1 MNEVEPK
8 LISSAFEIHIN
19 TVTKWLSNP
28 SRKSH
33 IQYLSLALDAV
44 SQRPFYA
51 ALLSCDMDV
60 NAIAD
65 RLALDNFLSSEIDGI
80 SSRTLRSW
88 ILNPQKKKLIVG
100 ILIGFH
106 WFELAKLAEESNNSL
121 EELISILDLRSVS
134 LVEAVKMYKASSQ
147 LVQLL

>member
-1 MNEVEPK
+1 MNEVDPK

-44 SQRPFYA
+44 SERLFYA
-51 ALLSCDMDV
+51 ALLNCDMDV

-65 RLALDNFLSSEIDGI
+65 RLGLDNFLSSEIEGI

-88 ILNPQKKKLIVG
+88 ISNPQKKKLIVG

-106 WFELAKLAEESNNSL
+106 WFELTQLAEESNNSL

-134 LVEAVKMYKASSQ
+134 FVEAVKMYKASSQ

>member
-1 MNEVEPK
+1 MNEVEPQ
-8 LISSAFEIHIN
+8 LISSVFEIHIN

-106 WFELAKLAEESNNSL
+106 WYELSKLAEESYNSL